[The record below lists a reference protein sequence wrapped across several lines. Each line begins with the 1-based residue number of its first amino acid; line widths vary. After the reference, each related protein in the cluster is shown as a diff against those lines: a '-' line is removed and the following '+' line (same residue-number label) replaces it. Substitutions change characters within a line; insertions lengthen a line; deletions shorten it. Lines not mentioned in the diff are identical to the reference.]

1 MTVRLECYQ
10 GCKLENGIIFVSVL
24 SGTRWHL
31 LLHGVDAILI
41 SQDEDEYSVVGG
53 EGVEVEV
60 VEFCQTDECRISKHI
75 TRNFPNDH
83 GS

>member
-53 EGVEVEV
+53 GGGGSRRCGVLQLTNV
-60 VEFCQTDECRISKHI
+60 
-75 TRNFPNDH
+75 
-83 GS
+83 GSVN